1 MKILVVDDEPLA
13 RERLLR
19 LLRVVEPDAEF
30 AEADNG
36 AQALEQVATLQ
47 PDLLLLDIR
56 MPGMDGLEVAQK
68 LLQMEQPPAVIFC
81 TAYDTYAMEA
91 LDNQAAAYLLKPV
104 REEKLAAAIARARK
118 INRVQLANLNEEA
131 GVRSHIISESHLSVA
146 RVPLGD
152 VRCFLA
158 EQKYVRALHPG
169 GSLLIPD
176 TLKDLEQEFAGQF
189 VRTHRNALIARSHV
203 IGLRRDAEQ
212 GWLVELDGITEQPK
226 VSRRHLS
233 ALKER
238 LRES

>member
-19 LLRVVEPDAEF
+19 LLRVVEPDAEVV
-30 AEADNG
+30 EADNG
-36 AQALEQVATLQ
+36 AQALEQVAALQ

-56 MPGMDGLEVAQK
+56 MPGMDGLEVAQQ
-68 LLQMEQPPAVIFC
+68 LQKMDQPPAVIFC
-81 TAYDTYAMEA
+81 TAYDNYALEA

-104 REEKLAAAIARARK
+104 REEKLATAMARARK
-118 INRVQLANLNEEA
+118 INRVQVASLKDVE
-131 GVRSHIISESHLSVA
+131 GVRSHIVSESQVA
-146 RVPLGD
+146 VERIPLREI
-152 VRCFLA
+152 RCFLA

-189 VRTHRNALIARSHV
+189 VRTHRNALVARSHV
-203 IGLRRDAEQ
+203 VGLRRDIEQ

>member
-13 RERLLR
+13 RGRLIRLLET
-19 LLRVVEPDAEF
+19 LVPEAEV
-30 AEADNG
+30 AEAGDG
-36 AQALEQVATLQ
+36 KQALAQVAALQ

-56 MPGMDGLEVAQK
+56 MPGMDGLAVAGELQK
-68 LLQMEQPPAVIFC
+68 MEQPPAVIFC
-81 TAYDTYAMEA
+81 TAYDSYALDA

-104 REEKLAAAIARARK
+104 REEKLAAAMARAGRV
-118 INRVQLANLNEEA
+118 NRVQLASLQSEA
-131 GVRSHIISESHLSVA
+131 DIRNHIVSESNQGVA
-146 RVPLGD
+146 RVPVRE

-158 EQKYVRALHPG
+158 EQKYVRVLHPG

-176 TLKDLEQEFAGQF
+176 TLKDLEQEFSGLF
-189 VRTHRNALIARSHV
+189 VRTHRNALVASAHV
-203 IGLRRDAEQ
+203 TGLRRDHQE
-212 GWLVELDGITEQPK
+212 GWLVELDGVAEQPS